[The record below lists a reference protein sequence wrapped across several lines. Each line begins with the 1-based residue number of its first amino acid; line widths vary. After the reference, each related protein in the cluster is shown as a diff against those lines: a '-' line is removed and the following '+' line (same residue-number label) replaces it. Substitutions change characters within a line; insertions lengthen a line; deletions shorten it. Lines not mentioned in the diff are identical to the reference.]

1 MAKDK
6 GKPKD
11 KNKDGENAESTEG
24 GNKKMLIIIIAV
36 SVLMMLIGA
45 GAAVFLLGSDDDA
58 GGAEGNASEQ
68 VAEEPAEG
76 DPIYI
81 NMKPEFVVNLPPG
94 GPAGMLQVA
103 VTVYTRQQAV
113 ADFIAANDPLLRHH
127 LNNLFESRPS
137 AELLTLEGKQALQQA
152 VQDLFQEQ
160 MAAMEQAGDVKGIYF
175 TQFVLQ

>member
-6 GKPKD
+6 DKD
-11 KNKDGENAESTEG
+11 TDKEGENSEGKEG

-45 GAAVFLLGSDDDA
+45 GATVFLMGSDEDE
-58 GGAEGNASEQ
+58 GGDEASSEQ
-68 VAEEPAEG
+68 VAEGPEEG
-76 DPIYI
+76 DPIYVS
-81 NMKPEFVVNLPPG
+81 MKPAFVVNLPPG

-103 VTVYTRQQAV
+103 VTVYTRQQEV

-127 LNNLFESRPS
+127 LNNLFESRSS

-160 MAAMEQAGDVKGIYF
+160 MTAMQQAGNVKGVYF

>member
-6 GKPKD
+6 DKD
-11 KNKDGENAESTEG
+11 KEGENTEG
-24 GNKKMLIIIIAV
+24 KQGGSKKTLIIIIAV

-45 GAAVFLLGSDDDA
+45 GAAVFLMGSGGEEEEDA
-58 GGAEGNASEQ
+58 GSEE
-68 VAEEPAEG
+68 VAQGPVEG
-76 DPIYI
+76 DPIYVS
-81 NMKPEFVVNLPPG
+81 MKPAFVVNLPPG

-103 VTVYTRQQAV
+103 VTVYTRQQEV

-127 LNNLFESRPS
+127 LNNLFESRSS

-160 MAAMEQAGDVKGIYF
+160 MTAMQQAGNVKGVYF

>member
-6 GKPKD
+6 GKQKD
-11 KNKDGENAESTEG
+11 ENKDDGNAEGKEG

-36 SVLMMLIGA
+36 SVLMMFIGA
-45 GAAVFLLGSDDDA
+45 GATVFLMSSGDDEV
-58 GGAEGNASEQ
+58 AEGASTEQ
-68 VAEEPAEG
+68 VAEEPEEG

-94 GPAGMLQVA
+94 GPAGMLQLS
-103 VTVYTRQQAV
+103 VTVYTRQQEV
-113 ADFIAANDPLLRHH
+113 ANFIEANDPLLRHH
-127 LNNLFESRPS
+127 LNNLLESRSS

-160 MAAMEQAGDVKGIYF
+160 MKAMEQAGNVNGVYF